1 MDSSLSDFE
10 ELLRHAR
17 PEPRGEFVSRL
28 EASLVRSAG
37 SPGRRR
43 RGRRL
48 VPVVAVGCATA
59 LCVLVLSIAGVLPLG
74 LGAAPGAQADR
85 HCETVTQLRVVRVP
99 VMWTRADGSLQI
111 RYRATREPVS
121 VIRCR

>member
-10 ELLRHAR
+10 ELLRRAR
-17 PEPRGEFVSRL
+17 PEPRNEFVSRL
-28 EASLVRSAG
+28 EASLVRSAR
-37 SPGRRR
+37 SPRRR
-43 RGRRL
+43 ARRL
-48 VPVVAVGCATA
+48 VPTVAVAAATA
-59 LCVLVLSIAGVLPLG
+59 LCLLVLSIAGVLPLG

-99 VMWTRADGSLQI
+99 LMWTRKDGSMRI
-111 RYRATREPVS
+111 VYRATREPVS